1 MGKTPSFNGYY
12 GFNDLGQKV
21 KLGISFDGK
30 KYPGIQHPSEVAAK
44 KQTIKQTIQSIKPKA
59 KKQTTKKKSRF
70 S

>member
-44 KQTIKQTIQSIKPKA
+44 KQTIKQIIKSTKSTV
-59 KKQTTKKKSRF
+59 KKFTTKKKSRY
-70 S
+70 

>member
-44 KQTIKQTIQSIKPKA
+44 KQTIKQTIKSTKSTV
-59 KKQTTKKKSRF
+59 KKFTTKKTSRY
-70 S
+70 

>member
-30 KYPGIQHPSEVAAK
+30 KYPGIQHPSEV
-44 KQTIKQTIQSIKPKA
+44 KQTIKQTIKSTKSTV
-59 KKQTTKKKSRF
+59 KKFTTKKKSRY
-70 S
+70 